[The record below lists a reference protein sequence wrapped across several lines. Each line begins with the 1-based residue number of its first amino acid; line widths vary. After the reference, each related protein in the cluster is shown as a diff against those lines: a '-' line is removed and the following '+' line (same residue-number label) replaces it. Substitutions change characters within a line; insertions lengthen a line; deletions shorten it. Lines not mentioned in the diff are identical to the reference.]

1 MSDLFTKLVESKF
14 NVKCVKE
21 HKFHDMR
28 KWRFD
33 YAIIE
38 YKIAIEIEKG
48 VYTNGRHTRIT
59 GFLNDIEKYNTATCD
74 GWRLI
79 RVTPE
84 DKYSVKTFQYLEKLI
99 NA

>member
-1 MSDLFTKLVESKF
+1 MSDLFTKLIESQF

-21 HKFHDMR
+21 YKFYETR

-38 YKIAIEIEKG
+38 HKIAIEVEGGI
-48 VYTNGRHTRIT
+48 YTNGRHTRGS
-59 GFLNDIEKYNTATCD
+59 GFLKDIEKYNTATCE

-79 RVTPE
+79 RTTPS
-84 DKYSVKTFQYLEKLI
+84 KLMSVETLDYISKLI
-99 NA
+99 C

>member
-1 MSDLFTKLVESKF
+1 MTDLFTKLIESQF

-21 HKFHDMR
+21 YKFHETR

-38 YKIAIEIEKG
+38 HKIAIEVEGGI
-48 VYTNGRHTRIT
+48 YTNGRHTRGS
-59 GFLNDIEKYNTATCD
+59 GFLKDIEKYNTATCG

-79 RVTPE
+79 RTTPS
-84 DKYSVKTFQYLEKLI
+84 KLMSVETLGYILKLI
-99 NA
+99 G